1 MENTK
6 NETAKQL
13 NLNVDFKAVNKD
25 LKSSHQSLQ
34 DALIEQNVQIAKSEK
49 IFVKL
54 AIASA
59 DIIYFMATKGYDL
72 KKTSLSLIH
81 LPLYSDVE
89 QQLLTVVKNL
99 CTHKDEVD
107 EERLAKLK
115 GSFQTALRCA
125 YLVVGQD
132 TGYQFGVRK
141 DATSRADK
149 GILDEKA
156 IEKCKKNGTEL
167 VDDCFYIP
175 SKTFKNVI
183 DKDAGKDSNGDWK
196 TRPNTDNLTIATR
209 SNIDDSYSKFILHRE
224 MADNNAEFKKVSN
237 PRNHE
242 KNETVVMPESYENYK
257 KLVINFINDLVDNLP
272 TNDQNESNKISS
284 YLEKEKVM
292 MEKGEY
298 PTFQD
303 KDGTIKN
310 QLTVLQL
317 LKQLADTIDTV
328 LINAGNEE
336 KTTDIIQGDLKTN
349 EKTKAE
355 KLAQSRLA
363 QNESSKAKKQP
374 SAVAVEISA
383 QSEIEN
389 IETQFKD
396 GLISSEE
403 KDLLT
408 ANLKKVSN
416 G

>member
-209 SNIDDSYSKFILHRE
+209 TNIDDSYSKFILHRE
-224 MADNNAEFKKVSN
+224 MASNNAEFKKVSN

-310 QLTVLQL
+310 QPTVLQL
-317 LKQLADTIDTV
+317 LKQLADAID
-328 LINAGNEE
+328 LIITTAGNEQ

-349 EKTKAE
+349 EKTQAE
-355 KLAQSRLA
+355 KLAQGRLA
-363 QNESSKAKKQP
+363 QKESSKAIKKP
-374 SAVAVEISA
+374 KAVAVEISA

>member
-6 NETAKQL
+6 SETAKQL

-34 DALIEQNVQIAKSEK
+34 DALIEQNVQIANSEK

-59 DIIYFMATKGYDL
+59 DIIYFMATQGHDL

-99 CTHKDEVD
+99 CTYKDEVD

-132 TGYQFGVRK
+132 TGYQFGMRK
-141 DATSRADK
+141 DATSKADK

-156 IEKCKKNGTEL
+156 IEKCRKNGTEI
-167 VDDCFYIP
+167 VNDCFYIP

-183 DKDAGKDSNGDWK
+183 DKDAGKDSNGEWK
-196 TRPNTDNLTIATR
+196 TRPNTNNLTIATR
-209 SNIDDSYSKFILHRE
+209 ANIDDSYNKFILYKE
-224 MADNNAEFKKVSN
+224 MADNDAEFKKISN

-242 KNETVVMPESYENYK
+242 KNETVVIPESYDNYK
-257 KLVINFINDLVDNLP
+257 KLICNFINDLVDNLP
-272 TNDQNESNKISS
+272 TNDQNESNKIADF
-284 YLEKEKVM
+284 LEKEEVLIKS
-292 MEKGEY
+292 GEY

-303 KDGTIKN
+303 TDGKIKN
-310 QLTVLQL
+310 QPTVLQL
-317 LKQLADTIDTV
+317 LKTLADNID
-328 LINAGNEE
+328 LIITTAGNEQ

-355 KLAQSRLA
+355 KLAQGRLA
-363 QNESSKAKKQP
+363 QKESSKAKKQP
-374 SAVAVEISA
+374 TAIAVEISA
-383 QSEIEN
+383 ESEIEN
-389 IETQFKD
+389 IENQFKD

-408 ANLKKVSN
+408 ANLKKVAN